1 MSLVLFIA
9 LLSALPDTLDLDLC
23 YREAV
28 ARYPLRGEID
38 LQSKVEDSR
47 IRALQSNY
55 LPQLTLRGDATYHSE
70 VPDFADFP
78 AAFAPPVISN
88 DQYHITLG
96 AEQLIYDGGRI
107 ASEKAVAAA
116 EAAEARQQVEVTLYD
131 LRDRVNQAYFGVLL
145 LQARLST
152 LAALHDDIRARLE
165 IVDAQVTN
173 GVLLQSN
180 ADVLRVELIAVEQ
193 QQIESEKQR
202 LASLGVLGGLIGRD
216 LDPSTHLEVPT
227 RTSSEAA
234 MDAARRPEYGLFA
247 RARST
252 LAGRIGQTARSNYP
266 NVAAFGDAS
275 YGRIPGLNM
284 FENDLTPYYAFGLRL
299 SWKLWDWK
307 SNQRRQQTLRL
318 QQEIV
323 DVREATFAKNIDL
336 ALRRQVRDVER
347 LEELIGRDDEII
359 ALRMRIVEQ
368 ARSQL
373 ENGVITATEYL
384 LERNA
389 AYRAELTREQHAI
402 QLAQAHAQILTTIG
416 EE

>member
-1 MSLVLFIA
+1 MSLILFVA
-9 LLSALPDTLDLDLC
+9 LLSVPPDTLDLDLC

-38 LQSKVEDSR
+38 LQSRVEDSR
-47 IRALQSNY
+47 ISALQSNY
-55 LPQLTLRGDATYHSE
+55 LPQLTLRGDATYQSE

-78 AAFAPPVISN
+78 AAFAPPVISH

-116 EAAEARQQVEVTLYD
+116 EAAEARQQVEVSLYE
-131 LRDRVNQAYFGVLL
+131 LRDRVNQAYFGALL

-193 QQIESEKQR
+193 QQIGSEKQR
-202 LASLGVLGGLIGRD
+202 LASLGVLGGLIGQD
-216 LDPSTHLEVPT
+216 LDPSTHLQVPA
-227 RTSSEAA
+227 RTSSGAA
-234 MDAARRPEYGLFA
+234 SDAARRPEYTLFS
-247 RARST
+247 RAKST
-252 LAGRIGQTARSNYP
+252 LASRIGQTARSNYP

-284 FENDLTPYYAFGLRL
+284 FENDLTPYYAFGLRM

-307 SNQRRQQTLRL
+307 SNQRRHQALRL

-336 ALRRQVRDVER
+336 ALQRQVRDVER
-347 LEELIGRDDEII
+347 LEELIQRDDEII
-359 ALRMRIVEQ
+359 ALRKRIVEQ
-368 ARSQL
+368 TESQL